1 MKKVNATLNSGEAKP
16 ALHTAKISTAA
27 NIISSISVLIA
38 AVAVVVG
45 MYPQIIWGNDNYAAK
60 ANAGDVYS
68 QLFLAQYYYEIGEY
82 KDAIYCTKP
91 HLPHG

>member
-45 MYPQIIWGNDNYAAK
+45 MYPQSFGVMTTTPQRQTQEMCILNSITMGIGKYK
-60 ANAGDVYS
+60 A
-68 QLFLAQYYYEIGEY
+68 
-82 KDAIYCTKP
+82 AIYRTKP